1 MYGLQVCR
9 HFCATS
15 FHGLTAETYSQST
28 KTVDSINEQHSI
40 SVALEMLADLGMP
53 LEWREVA
60 VVVSAGIV
68 PIETESVQM
77 ACTRFG
83 KSQT

>member
-1 MYGLQVCR
+1 MYGLQLRR

-15 FHGLTAETYSQST
+15 FQGLTAATYYQST
-28 KTVDSINEQHSI
+28 KIVDSISEQHSI
-40 SVALEMLADLGMP
+40 LVALEILAELGVP
-53 LEWREVA
+53 VEWREVA